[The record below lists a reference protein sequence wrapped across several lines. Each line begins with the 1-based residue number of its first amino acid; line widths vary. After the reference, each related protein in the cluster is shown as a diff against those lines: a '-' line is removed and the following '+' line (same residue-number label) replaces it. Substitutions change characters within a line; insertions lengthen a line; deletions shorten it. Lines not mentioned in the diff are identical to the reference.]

1 MITENKS
8 VSDTVINFAH
18 YILYQFERYLRG
30 YFEAPVLHDTGR
42 NVLLASFP
50 KSGNTWL
57 RFVVSNVN
65 ALTIGSEPATF
76 KSIEQL
82 SPVIRGNRYLTTA
95 LIVDNYP
102 LFLKTHFPYTNFFNG
117 YKSIVVVRD
126 PFKVIP
132 SYYNYL
138 KKARCKNLPNLERSM
153 FHWRYGFNA
162 WANFLESWDGHETVL
177 LRYEDLLINGFEVL
191 RGAYSTLGYPIDE
204 FVLKQALALSS
215 RDKMKKVLVEEGD
228 PHNSNNFNFVRN
240 EGENLGFSP
249 SQKEQILN
257 SGRLSKVF
265 LSQASKHGYL

>member
-1 MITENKS
+1 MITKNQL
-8 VSDTVINFAH
+8 VRDTFINFAQ
-18 YILYQFERYLRG
+18 YILYQIERHSRG
-30 YFEAPVLHDTGR
+30 YFEAPAMHHHGH

-57 RFVVSNVN
+57 RFVVGNVN
-65 ALTIGSEPATF
+65 ALMLGAKPATF
-76 KSIEQL
+76 RTIAQL
-82 SPVIRGNRYLTTA
+82 SPEIRRNRSLKNA
-95 LIVDNYP
+95 LIVDSYP
-102 LFLKTHFPYTNFFNG
+102 LFLKTHFPYTNFFDG
-117 YKSIVVVRD
+117 YKSVVVVRD

-132 SYYNYL
+132 SYFHYL
-138 KKARCKNLPNLERSM
+138 RHARGKNLPDFERSM

-204 FVLKQALALSS
+204 VVLRQALALSS
-215 RDKMKKVLVEEGD
+215 RDKMKKVLAEEGD